1 MVHCSEARTPSGSA
15 AALDSPTSLTALPCF
30 PISTAVLQVDDAGI
44 TVGASVTLSSFMD
57 ALRGLI
63 KSRPAHETGT
73 CKALV
78 EQMRYFAGESL

>member
-1 MVHCSEARTPSGSA
+1 MLPLVSTSEP
-15 AALDSPTSLTALPCF
+15 
-30 PISTAVLQVDDAGI
+30 VLQVDDAGI

-73 CKALV
+73 FKALV
-78 EQMRYFAGESL
+78 EQMRYFAGEGM